1 MSEVDQILAKACF
14 FASVKT
20 DTELSEFLRIPYKTL
35 TGWKTR
41 GHIPEKRITQIA
53 LALGIRRDVLVSDN
67 KEREMPHSCDS
78 LRGVRDSKPASKIK
92 LPIDLIRYWLAKE
105 QEEIAKL
112 RSAIAQLESGL
123 KYARADALDSEHK
136 IFLARRALGV
146 YDDDLKDVSN
156 EGIKA
161 KLIEAYNLLNPRNP
175 IEKILASLCKE

>member
-1 MSEVDQILAKACF
+1 MSEVDQILARVRF
-14 FASVKT
+14 FAGAKT
-20 DTELSEFLRIPYKTL
+20 DIELSKILGVPYKTL
-35 TGWKTR
+35 DGWKTR
-41 GHIPEKRITQIA
+41 GAIPERRIAQMA

-92 LPIDLIRYWLAKE
+92 LPIDLIRYWLEKE
-105 QEEIAKL
+105 QEELARL

-123 KYARADALDSEHK
+123 KYARADALDSERK

-146 YDDDLKDVSN
+146 YDDNLKDVSD
-156 EGIKA
+156 EEIKA
-161 KLIEAYNLLNPRNP
+161 KLIEAYNLLNPRDP

>member
-1 MSEVDQILAKACF
+1 MSEVDQILARVRF
-14 FASVKT
+14 FAGAKT
-20 DTELSEFLRIPYKTL
+20 DIELSKILGVPYKTL
-35 TGWKTR
+35 DGWKTR
-41 GHIPEKRITQIA
+41 GAIPERRIAQMA

-92 LPIDLIRYWLAKE
+92 LPIDLIRYWLEKE
-105 QEEIAKL
+105 QEELARL

-123 KYARADALDSEHK
+123 KYARADALDSERK

-146 YDDDLKDVSN
+146 YDDDLKDVSD
-156 EGIKA
+156 EEIKT
-161 KLIEAYNLLNPRNP
+161 KLIEAYNLLNPRDP

>member
-1 MSEVDQILAKACF
+1 MSEVDQILARVRF
-14 FASVKT
+14 FAGAKT
-20 DTELSEFLRIPYKTL
+20 DIELSKILGVPYKTL
-35 TGWKTR
+35 DGWKTR
-41 GHIPEKRITQIA
+41 GHIPEKRIAQIA
-53 LALGIRRDVLVSDN
+53 LALGVRRDALVSDN

-146 YDDDLKDVSN
+146 YDDNLKDVSD
-156 EGIKA
+156 EEIKA
-161 KLIEAYNLLNPRNP
+161 KLIKAYNLLNPHDP
-175 IEKILASLCKE
+175 IEKIIASLCKE